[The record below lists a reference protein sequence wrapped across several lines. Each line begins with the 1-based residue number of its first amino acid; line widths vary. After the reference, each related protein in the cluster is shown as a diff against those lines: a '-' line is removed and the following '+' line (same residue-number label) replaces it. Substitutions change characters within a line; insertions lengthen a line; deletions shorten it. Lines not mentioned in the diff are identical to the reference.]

1 MLNFI
6 ATLKLLIHKIP
17 EDSQPENHFRIGIEG
32 GSKVVLLE
40 AKPILGS
47 GRIEVFKPNKRGES
61 PDSEMHECR
70 DIRTIGDLSLILIEK
85 LSD

>member
-1 MLNFI
+1 MLNLI

-17 EDSQPENHFRIGIEG
+17 EDPQPEYHFRIGIKG

-40 AKPILGS
+40 AKAILGS
-47 GRIEVFKPNKRGES
+47 CGIQVFKPYKRGES
-61 PDSEMHECR
+61 PDPEMHECR